1 MARRTTEPVVTTLF
15 LVRHAAHDLV
25 GRALCGRMPGVKL
38 GEEGRAQA
46 ERLAAR
52 LSRKTVAAVQAS
64 PLERARETAEPIARH
79 FGLGVE
85 VAEGVNEIDVGAWTG
100 EPFDELRDDP
110 RWTLWNSARSVTRA
124 PGGETMLEVQARTL
138 AHMETL
144 RARFA
149 DQGVVIVSHADV
161 IKAALAY
168 CLGLSLDG
176 LQRFDI
182 APASLSTV
190 VLGDWGAKVL
200 SVNEVAAS

>member
-1 MARRTTEPVVTTLF
+1 MAG
-15 LVRHAAHDLV
+15 VR
-25 GRALCGRMPGVKL
+25 L

-46 ERLAAR
+46 ERLAVR
-52 LSRKTVAAVQAS
+52 LSRESVAAVQSS
-64 PLERARETAEPIARH
+64 PLERARETAEPIARQ

-85 VAEGVNEIDVGAWTG
+85 VADAMNEIEVGEWSGT
-100 EPFDELRDDP
+100 PFDELRDDP

-190 VLGDWGAKVL
+190 VIGDWGAKVL

>member
-1 MARRTTEPVVTTLF
+1 MARRTTEPGVTTLF

-25 GRALCGRMPGVKL
+25 GKALCGRMPGVKL

-52 LSRKTVAAVQAS
+52 LSRETVAAVQAS

-79 FGLGVE
+79 FGVGVE
-85 VAEGVNEIDVGAWTG
+85 VAEAVNEIDVGAWTG
-100 EPFDELRDDP
+100 KPFDELRDDP
-110 RWTLWNSARSVTRA
+110 RWTLWNSARSVARA

-138 AHMETL
+138 AHMEAL

-149 DQGVVIVSHADV
+149 HQGVVIVSHADV

-190 VLGDWGAKVL
+190 AIGDWGAKVL

>member
-1 MARRTTEPVVTTLF
+1 VTTLF

-25 GRALCGRMPGVKL
+25 AKALCGRMPGVRL

-52 LSRKTVAAVQAS
+52 LSRETVAAVQAS

-85 VAEGVNEIDVGAWTG
+85 VADAVNEIDVGAWTG
-100 EPFDELRDDP
+100 TPFDELRDDP
-110 RWTLWNSARSVTRA
+110 RWTLWNSARSLTRA
-124 PGGETMLEVQARTL
+124 PGGETMIEVQARTV
-138 AHMETL
+138 AHMEAL

-149 DQGVVIVSHADV
+149 DRGVVIVSHADV

-190 VLGDWGAKVL
+190 VIGDWGAKVL
-200 SVNEVAAS
+200 SLNEVAAP

>member
-1 MARRTTEPVVTTLF
+1 VTTLF

-25 GRALCGRMPGVKL
+25 GKALCGRMPGVRL
-38 GEEGRAQA
+38 GEEGRVQA

-52 LSRKTVAAVQAS
+52 LSRETVAAVQAS

-79 FGLGVE
+79 LGLGVE
-85 VAEGVNEIDVGAWTG
+85 VAEAVNEIDFGTWTG
-100 EPFDELRDDP
+100 KPFDEVRDDP

-149 DQGVVIVSHADV
+149 DQSVVIVSHADV

-176 LQRFDI
+176 LHRFDI

-190 VLGDWGAKVL
+190 VIGDWGAKVL

>member
-1 MARRTTEPVVTTLF
+1 MTTLF

-25 GRALCGRMPGVKL
+25 GRALCGRLPGVRL
-38 GEEGRAQA
+38 GDEGRAQA

-52 LSRKTVAAVQAS
+52 LSRETVAAVQAS

-85 VAEGVNEIDVGAWTG
+85 VADAVNEIDVGAWTG
-100 EPFDELRDDP
+100 TPFGELRDDP

-190 VLGDWGAKVL
+190 VIGDWGAKVL

>member
-1 MARRTTEPVVTTLF
+1 MARRTTEPAVTTLF

-25 GRALCGRMPGVKL
+25 GKALCGRMPGVKL
-38 GEEGRAQA
+38 GGEGRAQA
-46 ERLAAR
+46 ERLATR
-52 LSRKTVAAVQAS
+52 LSRETVAAVQAS

-85 VAEGVNEIDVGAWTG
+85 VADAVNEIDVGAWTG
-100 EPFDELRDDP
+100 TPFGELRDDP
-110 RWTLWNSARSVTRA
+110 RWRLWNSARSVTRA
-124 PGGETMLEVQARTL
+124 PGGETMLEVQARTV
-138 AHMETL
+138 AHMEAL

-149 DQGVVIVSHADV
+149 DQAVVIVSHADV

-190 VLGDWGAKVL
+190 VIGDWGAKVL